1 MKDAKADDIHGKI
14 IKFFITYDI
23 PYKENLIGFAS
34 DGVNV
39 MAGQN
44 NSVMTRLK
52 AENKSIFFIKCICH
66 SFSLCANYVC
76 KKLPR
81 GVEDLARDVYN
92 YISSSS
98 KRTAFYQKF

>member
-1 MKDAKADDIHGKI
+1 MKDAKADNIHEKM
-14 IKFFITYDI
+14 IKFFQIHNI

-34 DGVNV
+34 DGANV

-66 SFSLCANYVC
+66 SFLVYANYV
-76 KKLPR
+76 
-81 GVEDLARDVYN
+81 N
-92 YISSSS
+92 YI
-98 KRTAFYQKF
+98 KIYLDGWKI